1 MSADAPFAPEQR
13 GTSILA
19 RDRSRAWDEPRGAR
33 RLLRYLLL
41 VVIAAIVLFPI
52 YTTVL
57 AAFSPTERV
66 LQRRLVPGDVTFD
79 VIGKAWTEGRLSRYL
94 WNSLVV
100 ASAVTIAQIV
110 TALLSGYAFAHL
122 RFPFRRG
129 IFLLFLA
136 TLLVPFEATVVVNL
150 DTVERLGGTAS
161 WLGGVNTLQGLALPF
176 LASAVGTFLIRQALL
191 ALPSDLRDAAR
202 IDGISHIGYI
212 RHVAI
217 PLVRPTLGALGL
229 FTFLSTWNQYLWPSQ
244 VVTDDDVHT
253 VQSGLRLLG
262 KSALNEPNLVMA
274 GTVIAAVP
282 IFIAL
287 FVFQRQLVRGLTAG
301 AVKG

>member
-1 MSADAPFAPEQR
+1 MSADTPFVDA
-13 GTSILA
+13 GDGSILG
-19 RDRSRAWDEPRGAR
+19 RDRSKAWDEPRGVR
-33 RLLRYLLL
+33 RWLRYLLL
-41 VVIAAIVLFPI
+41 LVIAAIVLFPI

-66 LQRRLVPGDVTFD
+66 LQRRLVPGDVTFE
-79 VIGKAWTEGRLSRYL
+79 VIGKAWTEGRLARYL

-100 ASAVTIAQIV
+100 STAVTVAQMS

-122 RFPFRRG
+122 RFPFRKT

-150 DTVERLGGTAS
+150 DTVESLGNTAS

-176 LASAVGTFLIRQALL
+176 LASAVGTFLIRQSLL
-191 ALPSDLRDAAR
+191 ALPPDLRDAAR
-202 IDGISHIGYI
+202 IDGITHLGYI

-244 VVTDDDVHT
+244 VITDDDFHT

-282 IFIAL
+282 IAIVL
-287 FVFQRQLVRGLTAG
+287 IVFQRQLVRGLTAG